1 MYLRILETNALKYM
15 FDPAHFISAP
25 GLAWQ
30 ACFKKT
36 GIKLELLTDVNM
48 LLMVEK
54 IIRGGYV
61 MQYIDLQ
68 KQIINTKKTIIK
80 IKIRHILCIYMQ
92 IIYINGQC
100 LKNYL

>member
-1 MYLRILETNALKYM
+1 MYLRILEINALKYM
-15 FDPAHFISAP
+15 FDPAHFLSAP

-30 ACFKKT
+30 ACFKRT
-36 GIKLELLTDVNM
+36 GINIECLTAVNM

-68 KQIINTKKTIIK
+68 KQIINTEKTIIK

-92 IIYINGQC
+92 IIYMDGQF
-100 LKNYL
+100 LKNCL